1 MKILFC
7 GTAVPDSIEYQVR
20 DISAAGNRF
29 QNNMIRNLKDLGHQV
44 DIVSYVAMEIPGEL
58 GYELLDRNTATDG
71 GGTENHYILREDGG
85 MKSTLQAIKKC
96 RETVQHL
103 IPKYDTIFCYNVFY
117 SFFFLPRSVRKF
129 QKRSV
134 LILADYSGAESY
146 HSIKNKLYAGMQM
159 WVMRQYDTVVGL
171 SSNIQKKIKP
181 DQQFLLMEG
190 GIDENFYNR
199 FSEKSSRNKEKVI
212 FMYSGLLS
220 KVTGVDIL
228 LQAVTE
234 INEKGFEL
242 WISGKGDLEQQ
253 VCEAS
258 KRDNRICYLGHMEY
272 NEYIETLEK
281 VDVLIN
287 PRNMSLPEN
296 QNNFPSKIMDYL
308 ATGKDIL
315 SSKFVG
321 WEKFDENI
329 IFYDDE
335 NMLKDEMEKYICG
348 RHIIGENYEKNRKLA
363 IDFLWKNQL
372 KRIFCSPEFERVNI
386 H

>member
-1 MKILFC
+1 MNILFC
-7 GTAVPDSIEYQVR
+7 GTWVPEIIEYR
-20 DISAAGNRF
+20 IKNISAAGNRF
-29 QNNMIRNLKDLGHQV
+29 QNNMICNLKALGHEV
-44 DIVSYVAMEIPGEL
+44 DVISYISIEIPEEL
-58 GYELLDRNTATDG
+58 KIEFLDG
-71 GGTENHYILREDGG
+71 GSSNRDNIIKHFCILRENGG
-85 MKSTLQAIKKC
+85 SMATLQSVKKC
-96 RETVQHL
+96 KKTVREL
-103 IPKYDTIFCYNVFY
+103 ISKYDVILCYNVFY
-117 SFFFLPRSVRKF
+117 SFFFLPKMAKRF
-129 QKRSV
+129 QKKNI
-134 LILADYSGAESY
+134 LILADYSGVESY

-159 WVMRQYDTVVGL
+159 WVMRQYDMVVGL
-171 SSNIQKKIKP
+171 SANIQKKIKP

-242 WISGKGDLEQQ
+242 WISGKGYLEQQ

-272 NEYIETLEK
+272 NEYIETLKK

-348 RHIIGENYEKNRKLA
+348 RYIIGENYKKNRKLA

-372 KRIFCSPEFERVNI
+372 KRIFGDEL
-386 H
+386 